1 VIGWKLSKAEL
12 EIERLGERESGFW
25 RRDLVTQRVDH
36 KRTYHHRAAYHKMIP
51 YLISIMN

>member
-25 RRDLVTQRVDH
+25 RRDLVT
-36 KRTYHHRAAYHKMIP
+36 KE
-51 YLISIMN
+51 LIIRGRIIIEQHTIR